1 MRPKRQNNIDMSPYV
16 TETDSNE
23 YDIQSVD
30 RYSLLDPSEELKF
43 IASESEN
50 DITITFESH

>member
-50 DITITFESH
+50 DKTITFESH